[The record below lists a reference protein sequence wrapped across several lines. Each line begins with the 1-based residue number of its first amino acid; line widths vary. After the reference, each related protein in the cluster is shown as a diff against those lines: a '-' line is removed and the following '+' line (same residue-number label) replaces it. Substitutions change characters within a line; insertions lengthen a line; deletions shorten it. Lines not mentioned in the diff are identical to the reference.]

1 MGNKAK
7 LGANAILGVSM
18 AVCKAGAAHKG
29 VPLYRH
35 IADLAGVK
43 DVIMPVPC
51 LNVIN
56 GGSHAGKKLAMQEFM
71 VLPLGAT
78 CFSEAMRMGSE
89 LYHHLKALIKK
100 KYGLDATAVGDEG
113 GFAPNFQNNGEAL
126 ELLVEAIKKAGYE
139 GKIMIGMDIAASE
152 FFKNGKY
159 DLDFKNPETKEED
172 WITSDQLLEMYQG
185 FIKDYP
191 VVSIEDPFDQDDWEG
206 YAKLTAS
213 TEIQIVGDDLLVTN
227 PKRIS
232 TLSRRR
238 PATGSCS
245 RSTRLAALPR
255 PSRPTTWPRPRA
267 GALWCLTG
275 PERLRTA
282 SLLTLLLVLA
292 QARSRLVPPADQR
305 DSPSITSSWELR
317 RNSALT
323 PSTPELSSERESN

>member
-1 MGNKAK
+1 
-7 LGANAILGVSM
+7 
-18 AVCKAGAAHKG
+18 
-29 VPLYRH
+29 
-35 IADLAGVK
+35 
-43 DVIMPVPC
+43 
-51 LNVIN
+51 
-56 GGSHAGKKLAMQEFM
+56 MQEFM
-71 VLPLGAT
+71 VLPTGAT

-152 FFKNGKY
+152 FFKN
-159 DLDFKNPETKEED
+159 PESKEED

-227 PKRIS
+227 PKR
-232 TLSRRR
+232 
-238 PATGSCS
+238 
-245 RSTRLAALPR
+245 
-255 PSRPTTWPRPRA
+255 
-267 GALWCLTG
+267 
-275 PERLRTA
+275 
-282 SLLTLLLVLA
+282 
-292 QARSRLVPPADQR
+292 
-305 DSPSITSSWELR
+305 
-317 RNSALT
+317 
-323 PSTPELSSERESN
+323 